1 MEAEKTNRFYCGHCE
16 QEVSRRTLYT
26 HKRLYYNRM
35 SKEWSKQKI
44 SYAENAGI
52 DRQTPDVR
60 QGGDERSETDT
71 DDVGDFES
79 ADDSRSHL
87 HHSFETGVIFCN
99 CKYYYNYIEYIA
111 HFVLFA

>member
-1 MEAEKTNRFYCGHCE
+1 MEAAKTNRFYCGHCE

-60 QGGDERSETDT
+60 QGEMNDLKLIQMMWVILKVLMTLD
-71 DDVGDFES
+71 
-79 ADDSRSHL
+79 HL
-87 HHSFETGVIFCN
+87 
-99 CKYYYNYIEYIA
+99 YIT
-111 HFVLFA
+111 VLKQV